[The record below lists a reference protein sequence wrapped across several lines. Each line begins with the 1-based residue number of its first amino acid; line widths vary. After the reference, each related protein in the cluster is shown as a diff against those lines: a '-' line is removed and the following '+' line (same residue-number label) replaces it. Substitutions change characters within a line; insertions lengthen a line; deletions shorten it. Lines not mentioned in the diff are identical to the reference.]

1 LTQTDDFELN
11 LEKGIAARETLETSL
26 TTAGFFYV
34 HLQPKFGRPYVVG
47 QLTKRIRYCMSFYGR
62 ARARQI
68 CVTYVFTQ
76 NIPEKDDSKKQK
88 HANHNNKKHTKQPR
102 TP

>member
-1 LTQTDDFELN
+1 MN
-11 LEKGIAARETLETSL
+11 
-26 TTAGFFYV
+26 
-34 HLQPKFGRPYVVG
+34 
-47 QLTKRIRYCMSFYGR
+47 FYGR

-76 NIPEKDDSKKQK
+76 NIPEKDDSKKRK
-88 HANHNNKKHTKQPR
+88 HANHNNKKHTKQPQ